1 MSKISV
7 NKTQWIIDCLEDVAR
22 FLNRDFNRE
31 WEGKELGGE
40 YGGFKGP
47 SGQQRVLAIQ
57 DEIREVVQLR
67 RCDFPPLP
75 LKEKFYSVLETASQ
89 LGEMARL
96 RKCPCGKFFVAADIK
111 RRFHDNK
118 CKVDF
123 FNKRPR
129 HRGDMRKYMR
139 DRRSAG
145 IRGKK
150 G

>member
-7 NKTQWIIDCLEDVAR
+7 NKTQWIIDCLEDVAG

-31 WEGKELGGE
+31 WETLGCK

-47 SGQQRVLAIQ
+47 KGQQELLKIH
-57 DEIREVVQLR
+57 DEIREVVRYQR
-67 RCDFPPLP
+67 SDFPSLP
-75 LKEKFYSVLETASQ
+75 LRERLFSALQNASR

-96 RKCPCGKFFVAADIK
+96 RECHCGKFFVAADTK

-123 FNKRPR
+123 FNKRHR
-129 HRGDMRKYMR
+129 HRVDMKEYMH
-139 DRRSAG
+139 DRRKAG
-145 IRGKK
+145 IKGKK
-150 G
+150 D